1 MSNKPEINWA
11 EGMERPATVARGNDD
26 VARLIIAV
34 QEAHAAKCD
43 QLRLITSNP
52 DKGLQF
58 GDDED
63 SVNIEAGTK
72 LHKGVIIGVRL
83 ALQHLEQF
91 PIEVKERA
99 PKPDLDP
106 DVYWEDDE

>member
-1 MSNKPEINWA
+1 MSNEPEINWV

-26 VARLIIAV
+26 VARLIMAV

-43 QLRLITSNP
+43 QLRLIVDNP

-58 GDDED
+58 GVEDEEPV
-63 SVNIEAGTK
+63 SVEAGTK

-83 ALQHLEQF
+83 ALQCLEQF
-91 PIEVKERA
+91 PIEVREHA
-99 PKPDLDP
+99 PDD
-106 DVYWEDDE
+106 DYWDDDEEDDE